1 MNAAD
6 DAPIVGGN
14 RRPEVDDE
22 RLRPMKHGDDG
33 IHRPPVGGAGD
44 IVIRATLVGTAAFVV
59 TAFLAAWRFTTTW
72 QWVAAVTALV
82 LFAAG
87 VFAFLWSY
95 YNAVQ
100 RSRTEELSVMQL
112 YLLLGPPTP
121 SPVRRTMLTAL
132 AVQLGV
138 GVGTA
143 LARPNGLDGTP
154 GTSLALGVL
163 VPMFGLGMN
172 GLWAAYHGSFPPRA
186 EKSGRS
192 DTGVPQ

>member
-1 MNAAD
+1 MVSD
-6 DAPIVGGN
+6 GTEQGN
-14 RRPEVDDE
+14 RRPDVADE

-33 IHRPPVGGAGD
+33 VFREPAGGVGD
-44 IVIRATLVGTAAFVV
+44 IVIRADLAGTAVFVV
-59 TAFLAAWRFTTTW
+59 TAFLAAWRFTSTW
-72 QWVAAVTALV
+72 QWIAAITALV

-112 YLLLGPPTP
+112 YVLVGPPTP
-121 SPVRRTMLTAL
+121 SPVRRVMLTAL
-132 AVQLGV
+132 AVQVLV
-138 GVGTA
+138 GIGTA
-143 LARPNGLDGTP
+143 LARTDGADGSP

-172 GLWAAYHGSFPPRA
+172 GLWAAYHGTFPPRL
-186 EKSGRS
+186 EKNGR
-192 DTGVPQ
+192 DDGGVPQ